1 MRRLTRYLYR
11 HMHYVAPLPILLAAF
26 FAWASDA
33 DALSHFRVYVFDEFL
48 RLKPRAYEPTPVRIV
63 DIDDDSLARFGQWP
77 WPRTLLAKLVNRLN
91 ELGVAAVAFD
101 ILFVD
106 PDRTTPARLIEDM
119 EGIAPDDPLIARFAK
134 MSDHDQIFAAAIA
147 RSRVVLGFAP
157 RAKEHS
163 RLPETKATFAI
174 AGDDPRPWVPHFRS
188 AVSSLAAL
196 EAAAAGN
203 GLLGMLPERDGISRR
218 VPLVTAF
225 GDQLYPALGADALRV
240 AQGARTY
247 VVKSTGASG
256 VTGFGVHA
264 GVSSIKIGR
273 IVVPTSA
280 DGTVWVHFTPHQPE
294 RFVPAW
300 KILDGSADPELINVF
315 FVDAATTAEGL
326 KEFRPTP
333 LDSAAAGVEMHAQL
347 IEQML
352 LGDSVQRPDWARG
365 AEAAFMLAVGLVLL
379 LVL

>member
-1 MRRLTRYLYR
+1 MRLRRFFYRYL
-11 HMHYVAPLPILLAAF
+11 HYLAPLPILVAAF
-26 FAWASDA
+26 FLWTSDSE
-33 DALSHFRVYVFDEFL
+33 ALSHFRLNVFDEFL
-48 RLKPRAYEPTPVRIV
+48 RLKPRVYEPTPVRIV

-91 ELGVAAVAFD
+91 ELGAATIAFD
-101 ILFVD
+101 ILFID

-119 EGIAPDDPLIARFAK
+119 EGITPDDPLVARFAK
-134 MSDHDQIFAAAIA
+134 MSDHDQIFAAAIG
-147 RSRVVLGFAP
+147 RSHVVLGFTP
-157 RAKEHS
+157 RATERS

-188 AVSSLAAL
+188 AATSLGVL
-196 EAAAAGN
+196 EKAAAGN

-225 GDQLYPALGADALRV
+225 DDQLFPALGADALRV

-256 VTGFGVHA
+256 VTAFGEHA

-300 KILDGSADPELINVF
+300 KILDGSADPELLKGNIVL
-315 FVDAATTAEGL
+315 VGTTAEGL

-333 LDSAAAGVEMHAQL
+333 LDPAAAGVEMHAQL

-352 LGDSVQRPDWARG
+352 LGAARPIGPLDTVAEEHLFDQLRVQNTIG
-365 AEAAFMLAVGLVLL
+365 
-379 LVL
+379 